1 MGEWTK
7 GRLVARFF
15 AYGAEK
21 IAEMRDLGIEPVRI
35 VGNDGTMPIVL
46 EDGDLMASVVMR
58 RQDVKRGERHTAPD
72 SERDANAERLVAC
85 WNAMINVKDPA
96 AFMEE
101 VREVLE
107 GFCPPKLAEIESLL
121 WDGIDDSAHGT
132 MTVTCGQMRRARA
145 LLAKMEGK

>member
-1 MGEWTK
+1 MTEKLKPCPFCGSDRITVWNIRD
-7 GRLVARFF
+7 GREAVCKDCKAT
-15 AYGAEK
+15 GAP
-21 IAEMRDLGIEPVRI
+21 AFNGT
-35 VGNDGTMPIVL
+35 DGPHGAWV
-46 EDGDLMASVVMR
+46 E
-58 RQDVKRGERHTAPD
+58 
-72 SERDANAERLVAC
+72 AC
-85 WNAMINVKDPA
+85 KSWNTRADA

-145 LLAKMEGK
+145 LLAKIEGK